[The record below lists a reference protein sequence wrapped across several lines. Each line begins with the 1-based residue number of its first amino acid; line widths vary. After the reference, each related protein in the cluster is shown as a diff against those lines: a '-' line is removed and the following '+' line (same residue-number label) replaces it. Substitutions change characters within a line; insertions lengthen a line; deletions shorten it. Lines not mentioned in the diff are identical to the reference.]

1 MELFWEC
8 GFAKRKVIYERQQQQ
23 EALWQMKNKNIVYGV
38 LISYLNVLI
47 SIIYGFVSV
56 PILLKALGK
65 SEYGVYSTIASLIG
79 YMSIMDFGIHNV
91 LVRYLTKYRVQKDR
105 KAYENLLAVSLV
117 IYSAISGI
125 LFVIG
130 YYMYQNL
137 GSAFGNSFSVQELE
151 IARKIFWIV
160 LLDLILSLP
169 GAIFQCVINAEE
181 HFIFGRSVLGI
192 KQIAKLVL
200 VIAVAELGGK
210 SFALVCT
217 VFALNISVI
226 ICQALYAWTR
236 LHMRI
241 HLYEWKWKYIYSLF
255 VYTFFVFIASVA
267 DQILWKLDSVILGMK
282 VSAEVVAVYAV
293 AMNLV
298 TIYKKFSGAVSGI
311 FLPRATAMSIT
322 DSSEE
327 ASVRLMTKVGVI
339 QFLILSL
346 ALIGFGIVGQ
356 EFLLVWL
363 GDGYEE
369 VYVIFLIL
377 AFSLMIPSCQS
388 IGINILEARNKHKF
402 RAVVCCILA
411 VVNGVFTYLVVPKY
425 GMIGA
430 ASCTAGAVILGQVLI
445 LNIYY
450 KVALHLNI
458 VKFFIDTFLRFLL
471 PVSLAGAAA
480 WWFASKLSMYGSW
493 MSLCIKAILV
503 MAVYVAVIIVTVG
516 KRLNGIYHIVNR
528 KGR

>member
-1 MELFWEC
+1 MRRNLL
-8 GFAKRKVIYERQQQQ
+8 KRKI
-23 EALWQMKNKNIVYGV
+23 
-38 LISYLNVLI
+38 
-47 SIIYGFVSV
+47 
-56 PILLKALGK
+56 ALGLSLLILGS
-65 SEYGVYSTIASLIG
+65 SEGVQVLAESVERESTVQAEESAWEESSALEV
-79 YMSIMDFGIHNV
+79 YNENTEAETEEK
-91 LVRYLTKYRVQKDR
+91 YLETSEQITELDEPK
-105 KAYENLLAVSLV
+105 
-117 IYSAISGI
+117 SGI
-125 LFVIG
+125 EETTH
-130 YYMYQNL
+130 
-137 GSAFGNSFSVQELE
+137 QENTT
-151 IARKIFWIV
+151 V
-160 LLDLILSLP
+160 L
-169 GAIFQCVINAEE
+169 
-181 HFIFGRSVLGI
+181 
-192 KQIAKLVL
+192 
-200 VIAVAELGGK
+200 
-210 SFALVCT
+210 
-217 VFALNISVI
+217 
-226 ICQALYAWTR
+226 LYAWTR

-369 VYVIFLIL
+369 VYIIFLIL

>member
-1 MELFWEC
+1 
-8 GFAKRKVIYERQQQQ
+8 
-23 EALWQMKNKNIVYGV
+23 MKNKNIVYGV
-38 LISYLNVLI
+38 IISYLNVLI
-47 SIIYGFVSV
+47 SIVYGFVSV
-56 PILLKALGK
+56 PVLLKALGK

-105 KAYENLLAVSLV
+105 KAYENLLAVSIV
-117 IYSAISGI
+117 IYSVISGF
-125 LFVIG
+125 LFLLG
-130 YYMYQNL
+130 YGIYQNL
-137 GSAFGNSFSVQELE
+137 GSAFGESFSAQELT
-151 IARKIFWIV
+151 IARKIFWVV

-192 KQIAKLVL
+192 KQIAKLIL
-200 VIAVAELGGK
+200 VIAVAKLGGK
-210 SFALVCT
+210 SFMLVCT
-217 VFALNISVI
+217 VFALNIAVI
-226 ICQALYAWTR
+226 LCQAVYAWRR

-241 HLYEWKWKYIYSLF
+241 HLYEWKWSYIYSLF

-282 VSAEVVAVYAV
+282 VSAEIVAVYAV

-322 DSSEE
+322 DQSEE
-327 ASVRLMTKVGVI
+327 ASVRLMIKVGVI

-346 ALIGFGIVGQ
+346 ALIGFGIIGQ
-356 EFLLVWL
+356 EFLYVWL
-363 GDGYEE
+363 GDGYES
-369 VYVIFLIL
+369 VYLIFLIL
-377 AFSLMIPSCQS
+377 AVSLMIPSCQS

-402 RAVVCCILA
+402 RAIVCCILA
-411 VVNGVFTYLVVPKY
+411 VINGVFTYLIVPEY

-430 ASCTAGAVILGQVLI
+430 ASCTAGAVFLGQVVI

-450 KVALHLNI
+450 KEALHLNI
-458 VKFFIDTFLRFLL
+458 GKFFVDTFLKFLF
-471 PVSLAGAAA
+471 PVALAGTAA
-480 WWFASKLSMYGSW
+480 WWLASKISMYGSW
-493 MSLCIKAILV
+493 RSLCVKAVLV
-503 MAVYVAVIIVTVG
+503 MVVYGGIVFVTAG
-516 KRLNGIYHIVNR
+516 RRLNRIYHLSDR
-528 KGR
+528 